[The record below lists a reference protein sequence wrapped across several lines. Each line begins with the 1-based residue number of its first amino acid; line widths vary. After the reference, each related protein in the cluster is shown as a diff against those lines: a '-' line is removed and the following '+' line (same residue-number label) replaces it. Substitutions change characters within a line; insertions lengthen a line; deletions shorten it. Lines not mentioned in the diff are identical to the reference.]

1 MYKRQDSDSSVNTHV
16 HGKPHCIDMELRHVS
31 TVDSIK
37 EINSNDNG
45 AETQYSARPELQA
58 PASISEQG
66 QGRFDI
72 GSRASRPLPRNTH
85 PQEIESGFVE
95 QVGFLGSK
103 TGQLERS
110 FAPGS
115 QSSPAARLARHTQ
128 QQQQGSCSAVTA
140 SPFAEDRE
148 RPLLSVNKNPYISP
162 VITNN
167 IGMGKV
173 STENSTAGSP
183 QAWGPS
189 NEGTRQTKNATI
201 ILSGIY

>member
-1 MYKRQDSDSSVNTHV
+1 
-16 HGKPHCIDMELRHVS
+16 MELRHVS
-31 TVDSIK
+31 TVDSNK

-128 QQQQGSCSAVTA
+128 QRQQGSCSAVTA
-140 SPFAEDRE
+140 SPFDEDRE
-148 RPLLSVNKNPYISP
+148 RLLFSVNKNPYISP

-173 STENSTAGSP
+173 STQNSTAGSP
-183 QAWGPS
+183 HAWGPS
-189 NEGTRQTKNATI
+189 SKGTRRTENATVGTFSTV
-201 ILSGIY
+201 LTDDGGPVM